1 MKLIVAGGG
10 TGGHL
15 FPGIAV
21 AEEFLSRDP
30 ANQVLFVGSERGIE
44 ARTIPRLGYQLEL
57 ISAAGIRGKGSL
69 AKLKGAA
76 MMLYGYSQSRKILQ
90 QFKPDLV
97 LGVGGYASLPMV
109 LAARGLEIPR
119 YIHEQNALPG
129 MSNKV
134 LSRVANKVFIS
145 LEESAKFF
153 PKDCTLLTGNPL
165 RKQILEKLGSRVKG
179 QGSNENDLS
188 CSLPLAPCP
197 SQFSLFIFGGSQ
209 GAHTLNVALPQ
220 AVAQLDQNQRAL
232 LKITHQTGE
241 ADLQQVRSAY
251 QTNGI
256 EADVRPFIDDM
267 ATEYHRA
274 DLIICRAGATT
285 IAEVTAL
292 GKACLFV
299 PFPHATDDHQRKNA
313 EALLKKGACE
323 MLVEQEIGGNGL
335 SNAIARLMDNRD
347 ALKLMGENAAALA
360 RLDAARV
367 IVDQMLEGVQPCTE
381 T

>member
-76 MMLYGYSQSRKILQ
+76 MMIYGYAQSRKILHRFQ
-90 QFKPDLV
+90 PDLV

-109 LAARGLEIPR
+109 MAARGMEIPR

-153 PKDCTLLTGNPL
+153 PRECTLLTGNPL
-165 RKQILEKLGSRVKG
+165 RRQILEMLSKNG
-179 QGSNENDLS
+179 QEKQRSE
-188 CSLPLAPCP
+188 AF
-197 SQFSLFIFGGSQ
+197 QLFVFGGSQ
-209 GAHTLNVALPQ
+209 GAHALNVALPQ
-220 AVAQLDQNQRAL
+220 VVAQLSQEQQRR
-232 LKITHQTGE
+232 LKIIHQTGE
-241 ADLQQVRSAY
+241 ADLLQVRSDY
-251 QTNGI
+251 QANGL

-267 ATEYHRA
+267 AAAYRQA

-313 EALLKKGACE
+313 EALLKQGACE
-323 MLVEQEIGGNGL
+323 MLLEQEIGGKGL
-335 SNAIARLMDNRD
+335 SDAIARLMENRD
-347 ALKLMGENAAALA
+347 ALKLIGENAAALA

>member
-30 ANQVLFVGSERGIE
+30 ANEVLFVGSERGIE
-44 ARTIPRLGYQLEL
+44 ARTIPRLGYRLEL
-57 ISAAGIRGKGSL
+57 ITAAGIRGKGSI

-76 MMLYGYSQSRKILQ
+76 MLLYGYAESRKILRQ
-90 QFKPDLV
+90 VRPDLV

-109 LAARGLEIPR
+109 LAAKGMNVPR

-134 LSRVANKVFIS
+134 LSRVADKVFIS
-145 LEESAKFF
+145 LEESARFF
-153 PKDCTLLTGNPL
+153 PKNSTLLTGNPL
-165 RKQILEKLGSRVKG
+165 RKQILENLKTGRDNVPLPSDSGAPGS
-179 QGSNENDLS
+179 
-188 CSLPLAPCP
+188 P
-197 SQFSLFIFGGSQ
+197 FHLFVFGGSQ
-209 GAHTLNVALPQ
+209 GAHSLNVALPC
-220 AVAQLDQNQRAL
+220 AISQLDNTARL
-232 LKITHQTGE
+232 LLTITHQTGE
-241 ADLQQVRSAY
+241 SDVSEVTAAY
-251 QTNGI
+251 RAIGF

-267 ATEYHRA
+267 AMEYHKA
-274 DLIICRAGATT
+274 DLIVCRAGATT
-285 IAEVTAL
+285 IAEVTAM

-313 EALLKKGACE
+313 ESLLKQGACE
-323 MLVEQEIGGNGL
+323 MLLEQEMGGDRLARTIEGLIENRAELQRIG
-335 SNAIARLMDNRD
+335 DH
-347 ALKLMGENAAALA
+347 AAALA
-360 RLDAARV
+360 RLDAAKV
-367 IVDQMLEGVQPCTE
+367 IVDEMLKGLQPCTE

>member
-21 AEEFLSRDP
+21 AEEFLSRNP
-30 ANQVLFVGSERGIE
+30 TNQVLFVGSEQGIE
-44 ARTIPRLGYQLEL
+44 ARAIPRLGYQLEL

-76 MMLYGYSQSRKILQ
+76 MMLYGYAQSRKILQ

-109 LAARGLEIPR
+109 LAARGMEIPR

-145 LEESAKFF
+145 LDESAKFF

-165 RKQILEKLGSRVKG
+165 RKQILEMLTKDMPEQRQSETF
-179 QGSNENDLS
+179 N
-188 CSLPLAPCP
+188 
-197 SQFSLFIFGGSQ
+197 LFIFGGSQ
-209 GAHTLNVALPQ
+209 GAHALNIALPQ
-220 AVAQLDQNQRAL
+220 TVAQLDQSQRAL

-241 ADLQQVRSAY
+241 ADLQQVQTAY
-251 QTNGI
+251 QANGI

-323 MLVEQEIGGNGL
+323 MLVEQEIGGKGL
-335 SNAIARLMDNRD
+335 SNAIARLMENRD
-347 ALKLMGENAAALA
+347 ALKLIGENAAALA

>member
-44 ARTIPRLGYQLEL
+44 ARAIPRLGYQLEL

-76 MMLYGYSQSRKILQ
+76 LMLYGYSQSRKILQ

-109 LAARGLEIPR
+109 LAARGMEIPR

-153 PKDCTLLTGNPL
+153 PKDCTMLTGNPL
-165 RKQILEKLGSRVKG
+165 RKQILEMLTRAGEEQAQSELFR
-179 QGSNENDLS
+179 
-188 CSLPLAPCP
+188 
-197 SQFSLFIFGGSQ
+197 LFIFGGSQ
-209 GAHTLNVALPQ
+209 GAHTLNLALPQ
-220 AVAQLDQNQRAL
+220 ALAQLSPEHQAQL
-232 LKITHQTGE
+232 QIVHQTGE
-241 ADLQQVRSAY
+241 ADLQQVQSAY
-251 QTNGI
+251 QASGLT
-256 EADVRPFIDDM
+256 ADVRPFIDDM

-323 MLVEQEIGGNGL
+323 MLVEQEIVGTGL
-335 SNAIARLMDNRD
+335 SDAIDRLMEHRD
-347 ALKLMGENAAALA
+347 TLRLIAENAAALA
-360 RLDAARV
+360 RLDAAKV

-381 T
+381 I

>member
-1 MKLIVAGGG
+1 MKLIIAGGG

-44 ARTIPRLGYQLEL
+44 ARAIPRLGYQLEL

-76 MMLYGYSQSRKILQ
+76 MMLYGYAQSRKVLQ

-109 LAARGLEIPR
+109 LAARGMEIPR

-165 RKQILEKLGSRVKG
+165 RKQILEMLTKDMPDQQQSETF
-179 QGSNENDLS
+179 N
-188 CSLPLAPCP
+188 
-197 SQFSLFIFGGSQ
+197 LFIFGGSQ
-209 GAHTLNVALPQ
+209 GAHALNVALPQ

-241 ADLQQVRSAY
+241 ADLQQVRAAY
-251 QTNGI
+251 QANGI

-323 MLVEQEIGGNGL
+323 MLVEQEIGGKGL
-335 SNAIARLMDNRD
+335 SNAIARLMENRD
-347 ALKLMGENAAALA
+347 ALKLIGENAAALA

>member
-1 MKLIVAGGG
+1 MRLIVAGGG

-21 AEEFLSRDP
+21 AEEFLARDP
-30 ANQVLFVGSERGIE
+30 ANEVLFVGSERGIE
-44 ARTIPRLGYQLEL
+44 ARAIPRLGYRLEL

-69 AKLKGAA
+69 AKLRGAA
-76 MMLYGYSQSRKILQ
+76 MMVYGYAQSRKILKRFQ
-90 QFKPDLV
+90 PDLV

-109 LAARGLEIPR
+109 LAANGMHIPR

-145 LEESAKFF
+145 LDESAKFF
-153 PKDCTLLTGNPL
+153 PSDRTLLTGNPL
-165 RKQILEKLGSRVKG
+165 RKQILE
-179 QGSNENDLS
+179 
-188 CSLPLAPCP
+188 SLVAGGREPGT
-197 SQFSLFIFGGSQ
+197 SDQDEKFQLFIFGGSQ
-209 GAHTLNVALPQ
+209 GARALNNALPQ
-220 AVAQLDQNQRAL
+220 AVGQLGDSERSL
-232 LKITHQTGE
+232 LRIVHQTGE
-241 ADLQQVRSAY
+241 ADLQLVQAAY
-251 QTNGI
+251 QSIGFA
-256 EADVRPFIDDM
+256 ADVRPFIDDM
-267 ATEYHRA
+267 ATEYRRA

-323 MLVEQEIGGNGL
+323 MLLEQEIGNG
-335 SNAIARLMDNRD
+335 RLAAEISRLIQNREELEQIGVR
-347 ALKLMGENAAALA
+347 AGELA
-360 RLDAARV
+360 RTDAAKV

-381 T
+381 I

>member
-21 AEEFLSRDP
+21 AEEFLSRNT

-44 ARTIPRLGYQLEL
+44 ARAIPRLGYRLEL
-57 ISAAGIRGKGSL
+57 ISAAGVRGKGSI
-69 AKLKGAA
+69 AKLKAFI
-76 MMLYGYSQSRKILQ
+76 MLLNGYAQSRKILR

-109 LAARGLEIPR
+109 LAANGMGIPR

-134 LSRVANKVFIS
+134 LSKVANRVFIS
-145 LEESAKFF
+145 LEESAQFF
-153 PKDCTLLTGNPL
+153 PKNSTLLTGNPL
-165 RKQILEKLGSRVKG
+165 RKQILEMLTKETVP
-179 QGSNENDLS
+179 QGTEGRFN
-188 CSLPLAPCP
+188 
-197 SQFSLFIFGGSQ
+197 LFIFGGSQ
-209 GAHTLNVALPQ
+209 GARALNLALPQ
-220 AVAQLDQNQRAL
+220 AVAQLSPEERNQLA
-232 LKITHQTGE
+232 IIHQTGE
-241 ADLQQVRSAY
+241 ADLQQVQAAY
-251 QTNGI
+251 RAI
-256 EADVRPFIDDM
+256 DCIADVRPFIDDM
-267 ATEYHRA
+267 ATAYRSA
-274 DLIICRAGATT
+274 DLIVCRAGATT

-323 MLVEQEIGGNGL
+323 LLLEQEIGKGRLAG
-335 SNAIARLMDNRD
+335 AISRLMQNRD
-347 ALKLMGENAAALA
+347 ELKQIGVRAGELA
-360 RLDAARV
+360 RIDAAQV
-367 IVDQMLEGVQPCTE
+367 IVDDMLKGL
-381 T
+381 

>member
-44 ARTIPRLGYQLEL
+44 ARAIPRLGYQLEL

-76 MMLYGYSQSRKILQ
+76 MMLYGYAQSRKILQ
-90 QFKPDLV
+90 RFQPDLV

-109 LAARGLEIPR
+109 LAARGMEIPR

-165 RKQILEKLGSRVKG
+165 RKQILEMLTS
-179 QGSNENDLS
+179 
-188 CSLPLAPCP
+188 SLQAQQPDGTF
-197 SQFSLFIFGGSQ
+197 QLFVFGGSQ
-209 GAHTLNVALPQ
+209 GAHALNLALPQ
-220 AVAQLDQNQRAL
+220 ALAQLSPEYQAR

-241 ADLQQVRSAY
+241 ADLQQVQAAY
-251 QTNGI
+251 HAYGLAT
-256 EADVRPFIDDM
+256 DVRPFIDDM

-335 SNAIARLMDNRD
+335 TNAIARLMDNRD
-347 ALKLMGENAAALA
+347 ALKLIGENAAALA

>member
-1 MKLIVAGGG
+1 MRLIVAGGG

-44 ARTIPRLGYQLEL
+44 ARAIPRLGYQLEL

-109 LAARGLEIPR
+109 MAARGMEIPR

-165 RKQILEKLGSRVKG
+165 RKQILEMLTKDMPEQQQSETF
-179 QGSNENDLS
+179 Q
-188 CSLPLAPCP
+188 
-197 SQFSLFIFGGSQ
+197 LFIFGGSQ
-209 GAHTLNVALPQ
+209 GAHALNVSLPQ
-220 AVAQLDQNQRAL
+220 ALAQLDQNQRAV

-241 ADLQQVRSAY
+241 ADLQQVQAAY
-251 QTNGI
+251 QANGI
-256 EADVRPFIDDM
+256 AADVRPFIDDM

-323 MLVEQEIGGNGL
+323 MLVEQEISGNGL
-335 SNAIARLMDNRD
+335 SNAIARLMENRD
-347 ALKLMGENAAALA
+347 ALKLIGENAAALA
-360 RLDAARV
+360 RLDAAKV

>member
-44 ARTIPRLGYQLEL
+44 ARAIPRLGYQLEL

-76 MMLYGYSQSRKILQ
+76 MMIYGYAQSRKILHRFQ
-90 QFKPDLV
+90 PDLV

-109 LAARGLEIPR
+109 MAARGMEIPR

-165 RKQILEKLGSRVKG
+165 RKQILEMLTQTETENPPSIPPLLKGGS
-179 QGSNENDLS
+179 E
-188 CSLPLAPCP
+188 PCE
-197 SQFSLFIFGGSQ
+197 QRGFNLFIFGGSQ
-209 GAHTLNVALPQ
+209 GAHALNVALPQ
-220 AVAQLDQNQRAL
+220 AVAQLSPEQQRL
-232 LKITHQTGE
+232 IKIIHQTGE
-241 ADLQQVRSAY
+241 ADLQQVQAAY
-251 QTNGI
+251 QANGL

-267 ATEYHRA
+267 ATAYRQA
-274 DLIICRAGATT
+274 DLLICRAGATT

-323 MLVEQEIGGNGL
+323 MLVEQEIGGKGL
-335 SNAIARLMDNRD
+335 SEAIARLMENRD
-347 ALKLMGENAAALA
+347 ALKLIGENAAALA

>member
-21 AEEFLSRDP
+21 AEEFLSRDSS
-30 ANQVLFVGSERGIE
+30 NQVLFVGSERGIE
-44 ARTIPRLGYQLEL
+44 ARTVPQLGYRLEL

-69 AKLKGAA
+69 TKLKATF
-76 MMLYGYSQSRKILQ
+76 MMLYGYAQSRKILKS
-90 QFKPDLV
+90 FKPDLV

-109 LAARGLEIPR
+109 LAARGMNIPR

-145 LEESAKFF
+145 IEESALFF
-153 PKDCTLLTGNPL
+153 PKECTLLTGNPL
-165 RKQILEKLGSRVKG
+165 RRQIVENLATGGKGHGSGDQDRT
-179 QGSNENDLS
+179 
-188 CSLPLAPCP
+188 
-197 SQFSLFIFGGSQ
+197 FHLFVFGGSQ
-209 GAHTLNVALPQ
+209 GAHALNI
-220 AVAQLDQNQRAL
+220 AVPKGIAQLDGAAL
-232 LKITHQTGE
+232 QTLKVTHQTGE
-241 ADLQQVRSAY
+241 KDQQEVTAAY
-251 QTNGI
+251 RAIGC

-267 ATEYHRA
+267 ATEYRKA

-285 IAEVTAL
+285 IAEITAL

-313 EALLKKGACE
+313 EALLKQGACE
-323 MLVEQEIGGNGL
+323 MLLEQEITKDGL
-335 SNAIARLMDNRD
+335 TRALANLMNNRTE
-347 ALKLMGENAAALA
+347 LQQIGERAAGLA

-367 IVDQMLEGVQPCTE
+367 IVDEMLRG
-381 T
+381 